1 MARKPERYEPPKV
14 GDYIARSEPLYGCG
28 DFSAAHSPGYVAL
41 KTDTLSEKRISA
53 CATLEGARKLAKLLN
68 DVRDI
73 AHDWRCISA
82 EPLNKGGSAEEWAR
96 IKIASSVCKVLGINA
111 AHDFGASAMGLTVFG
126 PSEPKSE

>member
-14 GDYIARSEPLYGCG
+14 GDYVARSEPLYGCG

-41 KTDTLSEKRISA
+41 KTDTLSEKRLSA

-73 AHDWRCISA
+73 AQDWRCISA

-111 AHDFGASAMGLTVFG
+111 AHDFGASAMGATIFG
-126 PSEPKSE
+126 SLESESA